1 MSFAFTPSYVF
12 DGTNT
17 NNADESY
24 SSGDDPY
31 DDYGIDEINVSNS
44 FFTVN
49 FKDSTSM
56 TAPGV
61 TPTAKSRLNTQA
73 LVQKIG
79 RALSTSHRTK
89 SIPSIPLTT
98 TSNTVSMRCT
108 ATLPMAQLWL
118 MMWQV
123 MVQDLVSLIST
134 ILVDTTT
141 DNTSLRKGA
150 FLLQ

>member
-56 TAPGV
+56 TAWRNSDREV
-61 TPTAKSRLNTQA
+61 TFEYTGSGSKDWEGTFDL
-73 LVQKIG
+73 
-79 RALSTSHRTK
+79 
-89 SIPSIPLTT
+89 
-98 TSNTVSMRCT
+98 TSNEEYSVNTTYNYIQYSQYALHGNFT
-108 ATLPMAQLWL
+108 DGSTMADDVASNGTGSSVLNINNL
-118 MMWQV
+118 
-123 MVQDLVSLIST
+123 
-134 ILVDTTT
+134 
-141 DNTSLRKGA
+141 G
-150 FLLQ
+150 